1 MGTIKLYSHLGN
13 SMRKYFLAM
22 RPVCIFPNVSWDF
35 AQPKA
40 KKKSTSHQ
48 SKGIRACHC
57 KSDNTAVPVKKIYSR
72 STLYYRYKYERQLVL
87 EELCSQRNK
96 ERASFIQNDSST
108 LMVPL
113 LIQYSTHE
121 SNLLCDAN
129 ISTKHNV

>member
-1 MGTIKLYSHLGN
+1 
-13 SMRKYFLAM
+13 
-22 RPVCIFPNVSWDF
+22 
-35 AQPKA
+35 
-40 KKKSTSHQ
+40 
-48 SKGIRACHC
+48 
-57 KSDNTAVPVKKIYSR
+57 
-72 STLYYRYKYERQLVL
+72 L